1 MFARA
6 RDKVRSVWTLLGRLD
21 GTLGHCHERLSEQS
35 ERMAAIEGLAGS
47 IAKEQHRQRRVERER
62 RYPVTVHVF
71 GARTLTPVPSGL
83 DNVSSIRRESPI
95 CVYAMTV
102 FLCAGGRDRIQIPIQ
117 EHVEA
122 GAWLFVSGPA
132 VATHVLVG
140 QDCQLA
146 PYDGTARATV
156 CLLRSELQ
164 VGLHLMCELRST
176 IERPED

>member
-21 GTLGHCHERLSEQS
+21 GNVSQCHERLSEQS

-71 GARTLTPVPSGL
+71 GVTTASSDDHVA
-83 DNVSSIRRESPI
+83 SIRRDSPI

-102 FLCAGGRDRIQIPIQ
+102 FLCAGGREKVDIPIQ

-132 VATHVLVG
+132 VATHILVG
-140 QDCQLA
+140 QNFQLA
-146 PYDGTARATV
+146 PYDGSARATV
-156 CLLRSELQ
+156 CLLRSAMH
-164 VGLHLMCELRST
+164 VGHSLKCELRST
-176 IERPED
+176 IERGPED